1 MVSGTLWGVAVLS
14 SWLLGAAAHPMHTS
28 VTEIVQEADGRSVR
42 IGMRLFADD
51 VAKAIGAT
59 PGGARSDSLI
69 SAYIRHRF
77 VVAYGAGS
85 PVPLRWDGAE
95 VVGDVLRVRLRAV
108 APRGLAGVR
117 LTNSVLCERFEDQ
130 VNVVRATYGGRAAT
144 LIFTRG
150 DPAKPLP

>member
-1 MVSGTLWGVAVLS
+1 MVSGTVRGTAVLS
-14 SWLLGAAAHPMHTS
+14 AWLLGAAAHPMHTS
-28 VTEIVQEADGRSVR
+28 VTEIVQETDGRSVR

-51 VAKAIGAT
+51 LGETIGTAT
-59 PGGARSDSLI
+59 DGAASDSLI
-69 SAYIRHRF
+69 SAYVRRRF
-77 VVAYGAGS
+77 IVAYETAS
-85 PVPLRWDGAE
+85 PIPLQWEGAE
-95 VVGDVLRVRLRAV
+95 LVGDVLRVRLRAV